1 MREEAEEV
9 GENLTLGGESARV
22 DRAAIEGEAAAAAAE
37 VANPAIDPPPMIP
50 PPLLLLTLLLLLLVA
65 PALPPGYLPLPLT
78 FTHLLTAGHSLNTC
92 KAPSTL
98 ARASAKVLG
107 AEKCLWG

>member
-22 DRAAIEGEAAAAAAE
+22 DMAAMEGEAVAAAAAAVA
-37 VANPAIDPPPMIP
+37 VANPATEPP
-50 PPLLLLTLLLLLLVA
+50 PPLIQVLLLLLLLL
-65 PALPPGYLPLPLT
+65 PALPPGYRPFPLT

-92 KAPSTL
+92 SAPSTL
-98 ARASAKVLG
+98 ALASANVLG
-107 AEKCLWG
+107 AVKCLWG

>member
-22 DRAAIEGEAAAAAAE
+22 DIAAMEGEAAAAE
-37 VANPAIDPPPMIP
+37 VVNPAIDPPPPMIP
-50 PPLLLLTLLLLLLVA
+50 PPLLLMLLLLLLLLA
-65 PALPPGYLPLPLT
+65 PALPPGYRPFPLT

-98 ARASAKVLG
+98 ALASAKVLG

>member
-22 DRAAIEGEAAAAAAE
+22 DMAAMEGEAVAVAAAVA
-37 VANPAIDPPPMIP
+37 VANPATE
-50 PPLLLLTLLLLLLVA
+50 PPLPLIPLLLLLLLLL
-65 PALPPGYLPLPLT
+65 PALPPGYRPFPLT

-92 KAPSTL
+92 SAPSTL
-98 ARASAKVLG
+98 ALASANVLG
-107 AEKCLWG
+107 AVKCRWG